1 MKRLSTDFDATS
13 VNKMPRMADGHV
25 ENERRLCFKFLAPA
39 HLAASIMG
47 PKGKIIQAIQ
57 GETNTTI
64 QFSDRGFNY
73 ATTRSRLATVIGNR
87 TEDLF
92 GAMLKVIEH
101 VHQCIAQ
108 QAEQGNAPHPDSD
121 QLSADNQ
128 VFIMIIPKIMR
139 GVVIGPG
146 GAQVAELRQLTGC
159 KIRLDEGMT
168 PSESMV
174 KIEGAP
180 EGILKV
186 CQWIIEQIEN
196 VCDDESFRLWIKG
209 HGNISTR
216 DGIKQINK
224 QSRQVDNNMPRARN
238 PLGDARGED
247 ALNGYS
253 NFITPKDTIGRAS
266 ARTPNNSGVSNM
278 ATPNMSAIIEKV
290 GAEVNFGEKTFSL
303 QLPIPLDFKGA
314 LIGKGGHGVKE
325 ILHEAHCASL
335 NVQDI
340 PGTEDCTVRIEGSV
354 MACSA
359 AYLLVMRRYAIYARQ
374 RQHAIDAAN
383 RQLQQ

>member
-1 MKRLSTDFDATS
+1 MKRLSTDFDPTS
-13 VNKMPRMADGHV
+13 VNKTPRLADGHV

-73 ATTRSRLATVIGNR
+73 ASTRSRLATVIGNR
-87 TEDLF
+87 AEDLF
-92 GAMLKVIEH
+92 GAMIKVIEH
-101 VHQCIAQ
+101 VHECITQ
-108 QAEQGNAPHPDSD
+108 QAQHANAHPPDSSD
-121 QLSADNQ
+121 LLSADNQ

-139 GVVIGPG
+139 GVVIGAG
-146 GAQVAELRQLTGC
+146 GSQVAELREQCAC

-174 KIEGAP
+174 KIEGAL

-216 DGIKQINK
+216 DGNKQNNK

-238 PLGDARGED
+238 PLREAGED
-247 ALNGYS
+247 ALSGYS
-253 NFITPKDTIGRAS
+253 NFITPKPTVGRSS
-266 ARTPNNSGVSNM
+266 ARTQNNSVVSNM
-278 ATPNMSAIIEKV
+278 ASPNMSAIIEKV
-290 GAEVNFGEKTFSL
+290 GAEVNFGEKSFTL

-340 PGTEDCTVRIEGSV
+340 QGTEECTVRIEGSV

-374 RQHAIDAAN
+374 RQHAIEAAN